1 MFDNPNAFLK
11 IFAILI
17 IVALFIY
24 RIQLLAL
31 IISAFDSRGKKKE
44 DYRTDAQVNEYLAQN
59 NSNSLNEPI
68 VDHKRREIVPPI
80 FHLLKVSNADNYIS
94 LYFSNRGGNIYNV
107 SVKSSE
113 TQKASIEPNDKILNK
128 TSGCIKFSTD
138 NDHDK
143 DISFE
148 LFYSDDFN
156 PISMRRYKYFFADK
170 KIEESN

>member
-17 IVALFIY
+17 VIALFIY

-44 DYRTDAQVNEYLAQN
+44 DYRMDAQVNEYLSQN
-59 NSNSLNEPI
+59 NAMSMNKLS

-80 FHLLKVSNADNYIS
+80 FHLLKVSNTDNYIS

-138 NDHDK
+138 NYHDK

-148 LFYSDDFN
+148 LYYSDDVN
-156 PISMRRYKYFFADK
+156 PIRMKRYKYFCADK
-170 KIEESN
+170 KIAESN